1 MALENETL
9 SEILLESFPL
19 QSNDKLRYG
28 DTDRQGHVNN
38 AVFSTFLETGRV
50 AALYD
55 PAAPLAEP
63 GCSFVIARLAIDFLA
78 EILWPGEVQVGTRIA
93 SVGRSSMQ
101 IEQAIFQAD
110 KCVATSQS
118 VIVQVD
124 ETTRKS
130 RPLSARCV
138 AQLEAW
144 H

>member
-1 MALENETL
+1 VTLENRAL
-9 SEILLESFPL
+9 PEILLDGFPL
-19 QSNDKLRYG
+19 RSTDKLRYG

-55 PAAPLAEP
+55 LQAPLAEP
-63 GCSFVIARLAIDFLA
+63 GCTFVIARLTIDFLA
-78 EILWPGEVQVGTRIA
+78 EILWPGDVQVGTRVA
-93 SVGRSSMQ
+93 SVGRSSMHM
-101 IEQAIFQAD
+101 EQAIFQNG

-118 VIVQVD
+118 VIVQMD
-124 ETTRKS
+124 EASRKS
-130 RPLSARCV
+130 RPLSAGCV